1 MIRLSSPLNARQAE
15 VLRWIADGCPDG
27 RMPGYSYKTTAVA
40 LQNRRLVTISKRGG
54 NWRAALTDTGSYYVQ
69 HDTYPLTPATDRKQ
83 TFVRRERIYQSEQVA
98 RRRFDCAELSEVK
111 PVPAAKALSPTLQLI
126 ADLLTNGGELR
137 VRRPDM
143 AKYEARVSAAIRY
156 GKVPEGKQ
164 LVTKGHRWTT
174 EYVIRL
180 QDAPEWLR
188 ASLDPISVPSA
199 LRHPHPVVAALQTDK
214 RLVGID
220 RSVSHR
226 ALLLVQG
233 LAAEEKGVWSI
244 GSTGDFSAYVK
255 NKQLTSFELD
265 WSPAY
270 IGAAKQ
276 TLDGTWKPT
285 ARWRGLEPDGFV
297 KMTTQN
303 PALPAEVRDMMAA
316 KEKAIVEGKFH
327 PFTGPIKDQSGKE
340 RIAAGLP
347 MPDGQL
353 ASIDWLVEGV
363 QGTLPRG

>member
-1 MIRLSSPLNARQAE
+1 MILPTRRGFLQHAAAGLALTAGGSKTLLAEDAVLKVGVVHQGPISDTGWEFFQARA
-15 VLRWIADGCPDG
+15 
-27 RMPGYSYKTTAVA
+27 
-40 LQNRRLVTISKRGG
+40 
-54 NWRAALTDTGSYYVQ
+54 WRAMEAAFPGRVKVTVLDNVQQAQDAERVFRQLAGQGHKLLMGTTFSQYATLRKLAPTLNVNCECCAGIETVKNLGVFEARSYEGTYLTGIAAGKMTKTNVLGWVG
-69 HDTYPLTPATDRKQ
+69 A
-83 TFVRRERIYQSEQVA
+83 F
-98 RRRFDCAELSEVK
+98 
-111 PVPAAKALSPTLQLI
+111 PVPQVLYNL
-126 ADLLTNGGELR
+126 NGFVLG
-137 VRRPDM
+137 
-143 AKYEARVSAAIRY
+143 A
-156 GKVPEGKQ
+156 
-164 LVTKGHRWTT
+164 
-174 EYVIRL
+174 
-180 QDAPEWLR
+180 
-188 ASLDPISVPSA
+188 
-199 LRHPHPVVAALQTDK
+199 
-214 RLVGID
+214 
-220 RSVSHR
+220 RSVNPDVVCKVVWANAWSDPAKEKDAVN
-226 ALLLVQG
+226 ALLSQNADVLSGSPNTPVQG